1 MNNNDDDDLEIVHEA
16 IKRKAPNAAPPQKPP
31 VGSTIRLTHLG
42 SFNSQD
48 LVPGTYSCAT
58 QNTTANFNIP
68 VRRLRPM
75 SVFQPPVPEGF
86 SHYEHSSYRDESRC
100 STVNNLGRNTNT
112 YTRNEVR
119 RNPYGYRRAAEYPQA
134 STMRVTDINFSRSAP
149 NHDPP
154 RVYDMRNF
162 HYSGEKFPL
171 YQPGFPV
178 HSKVLNLL
186 LLY

>member
-1 MNNNDDDDLEIVHEA
+1 TKLSIYFLHQLRTRDFHCLK
-16 IKRKAPNAAPPQKPP
+16 IK
-31 VGSTIRLTHLG
+31 IHLL
-42 SFNSQD
+42 Q
-48 LVPGTYSCAT
+48 
-58 QNTTANFNIP
+58 
-68 VRRLRPM
+68 
-75 SVFQPPVPEGF
+75 QPPGPEGF

-100 STVNNLGRNTNT
+100 GTVNNLGRSTNT

-119 RNPYGYRRAAEYPQA
+119 MNPYGYRRAEYSQA

-171 YQPGFPV
+171 YQPG
-178 HSKVLNLL
+178 
-186 LLY
+186 